1 MFSCVLPSAATA
13 AAEPRRVPETWFFN
27 KVQGSKLEFFIKKIF
42 FSYFLIFLYL
52 LSLQINV
59 SEELIL
65 ICQC

>member
-42 FSYFLIFLYL
+42 FLTFSFFFIYSRYK
-52 LSLQINV
+52 
-59 SEELIL
+59 
-65 ICQC
+65 